1 MTSRPRAHSRVERWW
16 PHACACLCLPP
27 PPPRQP
33 QKPGPDSED
42 PATDSVRDV
51 SISTLYLVSTTV
63 DRMSHV
69 SVQTP
74 LCE

>member
-1 MTSRPRAHSRVERWW
+1 MVAPCVRLPL
-16 PHACACLCLPP
+16 PPP